1 MLTFTNRKWT
11 DSEKEYIRKM
21 QDVTDDLKKIKTMY
35 TATDVSN
42 GNVLC
47 ESNNA
52 YDVLSSVQGYAIR
65 ILGTRDYTLNTFFSA
80 NHRTETYSY
89 ENASVTVDIEERV
102 YREN

>member
-35 TATDVSN
+35 IATDVSN

-47 ESNNA
+47 E
-52 YDVLSSVQGYAIR
+52 YSVFVH
-65 ILGTRDYTLNTFFSA
+65 D
-80 NHRTETYSY
+80 
-89 ENASVTVDIEERV
+89 
-102 YREN
+102 